1 MALKNMKI
9 IIALLMIFLQCTAI
23 QEYLKSDV
31 KTIDSRFLKEQTDEE
46 KKELSKLTKQ
56 LIEAKNEM
64 KKAELGIGITNQKI
78 KISKEFI
85 ILYEIMNAKEKVG
98 LEKLYTNYLQTTL
111 SDDEAILKLKQA
123 ELAKVKADKDL
134 LEAKIAKRN
143 QAENIQV
150 EEYEAN
156 FNSKIKELAEAQ
168 QKQVGTDAQKKISEE
183 KLKSSGYKGWK

>member
-1 MALKNMKI
+1 MKI